1 MAAADGKARRV
12 AARVR
17 QEAAAM
23 LQKSRR
29 ELQIPSRPVTEEE
42 QKQRT
47 VLHCL
52 FYCDPERFCV
62 CFFHAVNPDI
72 RQKERKKSSA
82 SVADHGKKTG
92 KSIRFP
98 EYDFGNQVEHGTN
111 DDRMAAANLVCD
123 DPPGDFQQD

>member
-42 QKQRT
+42 QKPKSPSRVAAT
-47 VLHCL
+47 KRSPMEEPDRPH
-52 FYCDPERFCV
+52 FWYC
-62 CFFHAVNPDI
+62 N
-72 RQKERKKSSA
+72 
-82 SVADHGKKTG
+82 
-92 KSIRFP
+92 
-98 EYDFGNQVEHGTN
+98 
-111 DDRMAAANLVCD
+111 
-123 DPPGDFQQD
+123 

>member
-1 MAAADGKARRV
+1 MAAADGKAGRV

-72 RQKERKKSSA
+72 RQKEGKKSGA

-92 KSIRFP
+92 ESIRFP
-98 EYDFGNQVEHGTN
+98 EYNFGN
-111 DDRMAAANLVCD
+111 
-123 DPPGDFQQD
+123 

>member
-42 QKQRT
+42 QNPKSPSCNEEQKQRT

-72 RQKERKKSSA
+72 RQKEGKKSGA

-92 KSIRFP
+92 ESIRFP
-98 EYDFGNQVEHGTN
+98 EYNFGN
-111 DDRMAAANLVCD
+111 
-123 DPPGDFQQD
+123 

>member
-42 QKQRT
+42 QKQRS
-47 VLHCL
+47 
-52 FYCDPERFCV
+52 V

-72 RQKERKKSSA
+72 RQKEGKKSGA

-92 KSIRFP
+92 ESIRFP
-98 EYDFGNQVEHGTN
+98 EYNFGN
-111 DDRMAAANLVCD
+111 
-123 DPPGDFQQD
+123 